1 MESRLTAN
9 YFIEYGPWLAYEF
22 NHQSKPNSKFTRK
35 NINFIKSNKAF
46 TNRPGFWHNMEAR
59 ILPLENREIIQLE
72 ARDEENEAVLKMNFL
87 SHSDD
92 TDNYTRL
99 LIQTSVQTP
108 KPVISMFFTIL
119 ELHFGII
126 VKPLNLSPSMIKSLV
141 IYEYTTA
148 DDVVLE
154 LEDKNNDLFYSLT
167 LPSSLL
173 IDKFENLKN
182 DAGLI
187 DAAVADVLRKTI
199 SERITL
205 PRITGFEVESCRLV
219 KDMSKKLRRGKVA
232 KKDRENN
239 EESVEDKVVVF
250 EMEED
255 NKPSAER
262 CGRIFDWLTQKI

>member
-22 NHQSKPNSKFTRK
+22 VCSKPNSKLTRK

-46 TNRPGFWHNMEAR
+46 TDRPGFWKSMEAR
-59 ILPLENREIIQLE
+59 VLPLINREIIQLE
-72 ARDEENEAVLKMNFL
+72 ARNEENEAVLKMNFL
-87 SHSDD
+87 SHSNDS
-92 TDNYTRL
+92 DNYTRL

-108 KPVISMFFTIL
+108 QPVINMFFTIL
-119 ELHFGII
+119 ELHLGII
-126 VKPLNLSPSMIKSLV
+126 AKPLNLSPSMIKSLV

-154 LEDKNNDLFYSLT
+154 LEDKNNDLFFSLT

-173 IDKFENLKN
+173 IYKFENLKN
-182 DAGLI
+182 DASLI
-187 DAAVADVLRKTI
+187 DAAVADVLRTTI

-219 KDMSKKLRRGKVA
+219 KDMSKKLSRGRIA
-232 KKDRENN
+232 KKDKED
-239 EESVEDKVVVF
+239 EESADNKVVVF

-262 CGRIFDWLTQKI
+262 CGRIFNWLTQSVN